1 MDPDGALSQSIGSVP
16 PPRTRGPRFGVGREG
31 ARSLL
36 VAIVSTVVFFGVI
49 GWVVVNSPGWPRFQ
63 ESFLNG
69 PLFWESLPK
78 LLAKFLVNIQLFLLA
93 EVLILVFG
101 LLLAVLRG
109 LPGPVFFPVRLL
121 ATAYVDIFRALPGLL
136 IVIVLGI
143 GVPALRI
150 EGVPKDEFFYAVIAL
165 TLVYSAY
172 VSEVYRAGIESIHP
186 SQQAAARSLGLSQ
199 LQAMRFVVVP
209 QAVRRVIPP
218 LLNDFIGLQKD
229 TVLVST
235 IGVVEIFRQSQILVA
250 ANFNFTPYVATALVF
265 LVITIPLAR
274 FTDWLV
280 ARQRRQGKGQVASG
294 RRNGIFFGSRRSAAP
309 GETP

>member
-1 MDPDGALSQSIGSVP
+1 MDPDGALPQSIGSVP

-49 GWVVVNSPGWPRFQ
+49 GWIVVNSPGWPRFQ